1 MKLFDKIKKMFSLYG
16 EPSYV
21 KKEKKK
27 VTKECCWSKL
37 AASFAKDEPEKKN
50 K

>member
-1 MKLFDKIKKMFSLYG
+1 MFSLYG
-16 EPSYV
+16 EPPYV

-37 AASFAKDEPEKKN
+37 AESFTKDELVKDHPNFIQPERKK
-50 K
+50 